1 MKLALKDRWSSKRK
15 LLLLAIA
22 IASMMLMLPA
32 QTLAQT
38 EVGHPDDMPEPQKNY
53 SPYVERTVADSNLA
67 EGVYWGDTHLHTSY
81 STDAGMFGNTL
92 GPDAAYRFARGEEV
106 LTAHG
111 LRARLIRPLDFLVVA
126 DHAENLGLAPM
137 IAESYPELLKSEW
150 GRKVHD
156 MVKSGNSRDA
166 FQTWITAVSSNID
179 PVNNPKIM
187 QTIWERQ
194 IGFAD
199 QFNDPGRFTA
209 LIGFEWTSI
218 ATKEAP
224 GNLHRVVIFKDGA
237 AKAKQVAP
245 FSVYDSYDPEDLWDY
260 MAAYE
265 AKTGGTVLA
274 IAHNGNVSNGLMFPI
289 ERLNGKR
296 LTREIAEMRARFEP
310 LYEVTQI
317 KGDGEAHPSLSPNDE
332 FADYGTW
339 DKSDIA
345 GFKPKEDWMLQYEYA
360 RSGLQIGMQL
370 EQKLGINPY
379 KFGMVGSTDAHT
391 SLATTRE
398 ENFFGKAP
406 HLEPEAN
413 RWEHV
418 IIASLAGDP
427 NLSSYSYESI
437 GAGLAAVW
445 ARENTR
451 EGLFNAMQKKE
462 TYATTGTRIVVR
474 FFGGWDY
481 GEDEVFRPEAV
492 SIGYRKGVPMG
503 GDLAE
508 KPALKQAPVFMVGA
522 MKDPWSGN
530 LDRIQII
537 KGWID
542 SDGERRER
550 VYDVAVSDGRTI
562 DADGRCRT
570 PVGDTVD
577 VENATYL
584 NTIGDAELRAVW
596 TDPDFNPEHH
606 AFYYA
611 RVLEIPTPTWPAY
624 DSKYYGVT
632 IPDTVQMKGQER
644 AYTSPIWYTP

>member
-1 MKLALKDRWSSKRK
+1 MRNRVHLLTGLVIATMVLALP
-15 LLLLAIA
+15 
-22 IASMMLMLPA
+22 SMVHA
-32 QTLAQT
+32 QTHAGDP
-38 EVGHPDDMPEPQKNY
+38 EDMPEPQEIY
-53 SPYVERTVADSNLA
+53 SPYVARTATDADFA
-67 EGVYWGDTHLHTSY
+67 GGVYWGDTHLHTSY

-92 GPDAAYRFARGEEV
+92 GPEEAYRFARGEEV

-126 DHAENLGLAPM
+126 DHAENLGLAPF
-137 IAESYPELLKSEW
+137 IAESNPELLKSEW
-150 GRKVHD
+150 GRMVHD
-156 MVKSGNSRDA
+156 LVKEGNSREA
-166 FQTWITAVSSNID
+166 FQAWLRDAVTVGKD
-179 PVNNPKIM
+179 PINSPKM
-187 QTIWERQ
+187 SRAVWDRQ
-194 IGFAD
+194 IAFAD
-199 QFNDPGRFTA
+199 KYNEPGRFTA

-218 ATKEAP
+218 ATQQAP
-224 GNLHRVVIFKDGA
+224 GNLHRVVIFKDGRDRVE
-237 AKAKQVAP
+237 QVLP
-245 FSVYDSYDPEDLWDY
+245 FTAFDSIDPEALWDY
-260 MAAYE
+260 MANYE
-265 AKTGGTVLA
+265 ESTGGTVLA
-274 IAHNGNVSNGLMFPI
+274 IAHNGNVSNGLMFSE
-289 ERLNGKR
+289 ERLNGQPVDRKYAE
-296 LTREIAEMRARFEP
+296 TRSRFEP

-317 KGDGEAHPSLSPNDE
+317 KGDGEAHPFLSPNDE

-360 RSGLQIGMQL
+360 RSALQIGMQL
-370 EQKLGINPY
+370 EQKLGVNPY

-406 HLEPEAN
+406 HLEPAAD

-418 IIASLAGDP
+418 IIRSLAGDP
-427 NLSSYSYESI
+427 KLSSYSYESI

-451 EGLFNAMQKKE
+451 EGLFDAMQKKE
-462 TYATTGTRIVVR
+462 AYATTGTRIVVR

-481 GEDEVFRPEAV
+481 GKDEVFRPDAV

-503 GDLAE
+503 GDLPA
-508 KPALKQAPVFMVGA
+508 KPSGKKAPVFMVGA
-522 MKDPWSGN
+522 LKDTWSGN

-542 SDGERRER
+542 DDGERQEK

-562 DADGRCRT
+562 GADGRCKT
-570 PVGDTVD
+570 PVGNTVD
-577 VENATYL
+577 VADASYL
-584 NTIGDAELRAVW
+584 NNIGDAELRAVW
-596 TDPDFNPEHH
+596 TDPDFNPKHS

-611 RVLEIPTPTWPAY
+611 RVLEIPTPTWQAY
-624 DSKYYGVT
+624 DSKFYGVQM
-632 IPDTVQMKGQER
+632 PDTVPMFGQER

>member
-1 MKLALKDRWSSKRK
+1 MNLIKNAALISTAF
-15 LLLLAIA
+15 AISTSVA
-22 IASMMLMLPA
+22 FA
-32 QTLAQT
+32 QTG
-38 EVGHPDDMPEPQKNY
+38 VGHPDEMPEPTRIY
-53 SPYVERTVADSNLA
+53 SPYVERSVADSNFA

-81 STDAGMFGNTL
+81 STDAGMFGNRL
-92 GPDAAYRFARGEEV
+92 GPAEAYRFARGEEV
-106 LTAHG
+106 LTSHG
-111 LRARLIRPLDFLVVA
+111 LRVRLIRPLDFLVVA
-126 DHAENLGLAPM
+126 DHAENLGLAPY
-137 IAESYPELLKSEW
+137 IDESNPELLKSEW
-150 GRKVHD
+150 GRMVHD
-156 MVKSGNSRDA
+156 MVKAGNSRDA
-166 FQTWITAVSSNID
+166 FQAWIRDAVTAGKD
-179 PVNNPKIM
+179 PINNPKM
-187 QTIWERQ
+187 SRSVWDRQTA
-194 IGFAD
+194 FAEKY
-199 QFNDPGRFTA
+199 NEPGQFTA

-218 ATKEAP
+218 ATQEAP

-237 AKAKQVAP
+237 DKAGQVLP
-245 FSVYDSYDPEDLWDY
+245 FTTFDSYDPEDLWDY
-260 MAAYE
+260 MANYE
-265 AKTGGTVLA
+265 AKTGGSVLA
-274 IAHNGNVSNGLMFPI
+274 IAHNGNVSNGLMFPV
-289 ERLNGKR
+289 ERLNGR
-296 LTREIAEMRARFEP
+296 AVNREYAEMRARYEP

-317 KGDGEAHPSLSPNDE
+317 KGDGEAHPFLSPNDE

-360 RSGLQIGMQL
+360 RSALQIGMQL
-370 EQKLGINPY
+370 EKKLGVNPY

-406 HLEPEAN
+406 HLEPEAD
-413 RWEHV
+413 RWKHT

-445 ARENTR
+445 ARENSR
-451 EGLFNAMQKKE
+451 EGIFEAMQKKE
-462 TYATTGTRIVVR
+462 TYATTGTRILVR

-481 GEDEVFRPEAV
+481 DQNDVFRPDV
-492 SIGYRKGVPMG
+492 ISIGYRKGVPMG
-503 GDLAE
+503 GDLTE
-508 KPALKQAPVFMVGA
+508 KPANKSAPTFMVGA
-522 MKDPWSGN
+522 MKDTWSGN
-530 LDRIQII
+530 LDRVQII

-542 SDGERRER
+542 SSGERQER

-577 VENATYL
+577 VADASYL
-584 NTIGDAELRAVW
+584 NTIGDAEMRAVW
-596 TDPDFNPEHH
+596 TDPDFNPEHR

-624 DSKYYGVT
+624 DSKRFAVE